1 MKHIEDDKI
10 LIKSLHEV
18 KWYTAY
24 QLKKEYPSKV
34 GRKETRYFVKF
45 LA

>member
-1 MKHIEDDKI
+1 MINMKHIEDDKI

-24 QLKKEYPSKV
+24 QLKKSFQARLDAKKPA
-34 GRKETRYFVKF
+34 T
-45 LA
+45 L